1 MSNSSLRWRP
11 FYAASFYAYFLYV
24 GRFDAYF
31 LYVGRFDA
39 YFYTWGGLT
48 LTIGHLSD
56 EPLTLLFCKCC
67 VCLCKKIAQCDP
79 QRNADALNRGN
90 PQLTSA
96 HLSILQG

>member
-1 MSNSSLRWRP
+1 MLKAHRQ
-11 FYAASFYAYFLYV
+11 SF
-24 GRFDAYF
+24 
-31 LYVGRFDA
+31 
-39 YFYTWGGLT
+39 
-48 LTIGHLSD
+48 D

-67 VCLCKKIAQCDP
+67 VCLCKEVAQCDS